1 MQIQSQSLWA
11 NRPQQQ
17 PPKLSQEQIK
27 ADAGAVFQKLDTQQ
41 KGYLEQADFSAALSQ
56 LQQSADDGQ
65 SAEWFS
71 QLDADQDG
79 KLTSDEFSTSVSE
92 QLYNAQGKFGMPG
105 GGPQGMSQGMPPM
118 GPPPGEDEGKTV
130 DELSAMVEELSST
143 DSKAAA
149 GLQAIIDQFDSA
161 DANKDGKVTM
171 QEAQALKQQSQTK
184 TDSTTTTASTE
195 DSSQLRLQQTL
206 MQLMKTYGATA
217 SQSADNQSLSFSV

>member
-11 NRPQQQ
+11 NRQLQQ

-105 GGPQGMSQGMPPM
+105 GGPQGMPPM

-149 GLQAIIDQFDSA
+149 GLQSIIDQFDSA

-171 QEAQALKQQSQTK
+171 QEAQALKQQGQSK

-217 SQSADNQSLSFSV
+217 SQTADNQSLSFSV

>member
-11 NRPQQQ
+11 NRQLQQ
-17 PPKLSQEQIK
+17 PPKLSQEQLK
-27 ADAGAVFQKLDTQQ
+27 TDAGAVFQKLDSQQ

-56 LQQSADDGQ
+56 LQQSADDEQ

-79 KLTSDEFSTSVSE
+79 KLTSDEFSTAVSE

-105 GGPQGMSQGMPPM
+105 GGPQGMPPM

-130 DELSAMVEELSST
+130 DELTAMVEELSST
-143 DSKAAA
+143 DSKRPPGCNQSSTSSTA
-149 GLQAIIDQFDSA
+149 A

-171 QEAQALKQQSQTK
+171 QEAQALKQQSQSK
-184 TDSTTTTASTE
+184 TDSTTTANTE

-206 MQLMKTYGATA
+206 MQLMKTYGAAA
-217 SQSADNQSLSFSV
+217 SQSADNSSLSFSV

>member
-11 NRPQQQ
+11 NRQLQQ
-17 PPKLSQEQIK
+17 PPKLSQEQLK
-27 ADAGAVFQKLDTQQ
+27 TDAGAVFQKLDSQQ

-56 LQQSADDGQ
+56 LQQSADDEQ

-79 KLTSDEFSTSVSE
+79 KLTSDEFSTAVSE

-105 GGPQGMSQGMPPM
+105 AGPQGMPPM

-130 DELSAMVEELSST
+130 DELTAMVEELSST

-171 QEAQALKQQSQTK
+171 QEAQALKQQSQSK
-184 TDSTTTTASTE
+184 TDSTTTANTE

-217 SQSADNQSLSFSV
+217 SQSADNSSLSVSV

>member
-11 NRPQQQ
+11 NRQLQQ

-56 LQQSADDGQ
+56 LQQSADDDQ
-65 SAEWFS
+65 SAAWFS

-79 KLTSDEFSTSVSE
+79 KLTSDEFSNSVSE
-92 QLYNAQGKFGMPG
+92 QLYNAQGKFGLPG
-105 GGPQGMSQGMPPM
+105 DRPQGMPPM

-149 GLQAIIDQFDSA
+149 GLQSIIDQFDSA

-217 SQSADNQSLSFSV
+217 SQAADNQSLSFSV

>member
-11 NRPQQQ
+11 NRQLQQ
-17 PPKLSQEQIK
+17 PPKLSQEQLK
-27 ADAGAVFQKLDTQQ
+27 TDAGAVFQKLDSQQ

-56 LQQSADDGQ
+56 LQQSADDEQ

-79 KLTSDEFSTSVSE
+79 KLTSDEFSTAVSE

-105 GGPQGMSQGMPPM
+105 GGPQGMPPM

-130 DELSAMVEELSST
+130 DELTAMVEELSST

-171 QEAQALKQQSQTK
+171 QEAQALQQQSQA
-184 TDSTTTTASTE
+184 STESTTTASTE

>member
-11 NRPQQQ
+11 NRQLQQ

-27 ADAGAVFQKLDTQQ
+27 ADAGAVFQKLDSQQ

-56 LQQSADDGQ
+56 LQQSADDDQ
-65 SAEWFS
+65 SAAWFS

-79 KLTSDEFSTSVSE
+79 KLTSDEFSTAVSE

-105 GGPQGMSQGMPPM
+105 GGPQGMPPM

-130 DELSAMVEELSST
+130 DELTSMVDELSST

-171 QEAQALKQQSQTK
+171 QEAQALKQQSQTA
-184 TDSTTTTASTE
+184 TTSGTPSSE

-217 SQSADNQSLSFSV
+217 SQSADNSSLSFSV

>member
-11 NRPQQQ
+11 NRQQ

-105 GGPQGMSQGMPPM
+105 GGPQGMPPM

-149 GLQAIIDQFDSA
+149 GLQSIIDQFDSA

-171 QEAQALKQQSQTK
+171 QEAQALKQQSQA
-184 TDSTTTTASTE
+184 STESATTASTE

>member
-11 NRPQQQ
+11 NRQLQQ
-17 PPKLSQEQIK
+17 PPKLSQEQLK
-27 ADAGAVFQKLDTQQ
+27 TDAGAVFQKLDSQQ

-56 LQQSADDGQ
+56 LQQSADDEQ

-79 KLTSDEFSTSVSE
+79 KLTSDEFSTAVSE

-105 GGPQGMSQGMPPM
+105 GGPQGMPPM

-130 DELSAMVEELSST
+130 DELTAMVEELSST

-149 GLQAIIDQFDSA
+149 GLQTIIDQFDSA

-171 QEAQALKQQSQTK
+171 QEAQTLKQQSQSK
-184 TDSTTTTASTE
+184 TDSTTTANTE

-206 MQLMKTYGATA
+206 MQLMKTYGAAA
-217 SQSADNQSLSFSV
+217 SQSADNSSLSFSV

>member
-11 NRPQQQ
+11 NRQLQQ

-105 GGPQGMSQGMPPM
+105 GGPQGMPPM

-149 GLQAIIDQFDSA
+149 GLQSIIDQFDSA

-171 QEAQALKQQSQTK
+171 QEAQALKQQSQSK

-217 SQSADNQSLSFSV
+217 SQTADNQSLSFSV

>member
-1 MQIQSQSLWA
+1 MQIQSQNQWV
-11 NRPQQQ
+11 NRQLQQ

-41 KGYLEQADFSAALSQ
+41 KGYLEQADFSAALSK
-56 LQQSADDGQ
+56 LQQSADDDQ
-65 SAEWFS
+65 SAAWFS

-105 GGPQGMSQGMPPM
+105 SASQGIPKGMPPM

-171 QEAQALKQQSQTK
+171 QEAQALQQQSQT
-184 TDSTTTTASTE
+184 TTASTTTASTE
-195 DSSQLRLQQTL
+195 DSNQLRLQQTL

>member
-11 NRPQQQ
+11 NRQLQQ

-27 ADAGAVFQKLDTQQ
+27 ADAGAVFQKLDSQQ

-56 LQQSADDGQ
+56 LQQSADDDQ
-65 SAEWFS
+65 SAAWFS

-79 KLTSDEFSTSVSE
+79 KLTSDEFSTAVSE

-105 GGPQGMSQGMPPM
+105 STSQGMPQGMPPM

-130 DELSAMVEELSST
+130 DELTSMVDELSST

-171 QEAQALKQQSQTK
+171 QEAQALKQQSQTA
-184 TDSTTTTASTE
+184 TTSGTPSSE

-217 SQSADNQSLSFSV
+217 SQSADNSSLSFSV